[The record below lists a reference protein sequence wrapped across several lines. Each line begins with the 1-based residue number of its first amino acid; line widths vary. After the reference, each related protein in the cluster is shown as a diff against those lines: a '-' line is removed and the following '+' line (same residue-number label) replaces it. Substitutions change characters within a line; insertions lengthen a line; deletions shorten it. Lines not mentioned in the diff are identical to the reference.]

1 MIVATPRFVDPN
13 NRNNEVAKGGP
24 LVRTDAAPP
33 SSAPLSRHP
42 KVANSIDRGTSKLH
56 AIRLHPL
63 YPLCAKGRRTGFN
76 IEENYV
82 IGSRYALVAEGGN

>member
-1 MIVATPRFVDPN
+1 MIAR
-13 NRNNEVAKGGP
+13 RSQGWALAGP
-24 LVRTDAAPP
+24 HRRRSPLPP
-33 SSAPLSRHP
+33 ARARAHP

-56 AIRLHPL
+56 AIRLHPPCL
-63 YPLCAKGRRTGFN
+63 PPLRRGAETGFN